1 MKKINFYR
9 AATLAPHAS
18 AGESRCSSGERR
30 DSALLSRSRHLHLA
44 QVQVSANY
52 IITILITA
60 FASLLSACG
69 SPSAATAIPT
79 VVLDSGNQNTPNTN
93 SPVSNNDNDGAAIA
107 SAVVVP
113 FQEAQLAFSLPGS
126 LKTVNVTA
134 GDRVNAGD
142 LLAEL
147 DNDALKL
154 EVEAAQRTVREL
166 SSAAAVAAAE
176 QAVANAQKA
185 YDDAKKK
192 VDSIQNRHADNV
204 TIKYLEDQVTLAQ
217 DALDRAR
224 DSYKHTAGLSDRDP
238 GRAKASTNLYNAQK
252 AYNAALANLN
262 WYANPPSANDV
273 ALAEADFDAA
283 SAALQESQW
292 YLAELKGESI
302 PSDATGA
309 QLAQLQQARNGLQAA
324 QDLLDQT
331 RLVAPF
337 DGVIGKVDGLVGE
350 YASPGQILIVV
361 SDTDHLQ
368 VKTTDLSER
377 DITKVKIG
385 DPARIMIDAVSQ
397 EFEGEVIT
405 ISPLASTLGGD
416 VVYEV
421 TIAFIEQ
428 PEGLLGGMSAEVTIG
443 E

>member
-1 MKKINFYR
+1 MKRIIFFR
-9 AATLAPHAS
+9 AAKS
-18 AGESRCSSGERR
+18 QCSSGEQSGVLAPCRR
-30 DSALLSRSRHLHLA
+30 SAA
-44 QVQVSANY
+44 YA
-52 IITILITA
+52 TIVGVIVLM
-60 FASLLSACG
+60 LSACG
-69 SPSAATAIPT
+69 SSSSPTAIPT
-79 VVLDSGNQNTPNTN
+79 IVLDSGNQNTSVPASN
-93 SPVSNNDNDGAAIA
+93 SDNNDGGGVIA

-113 FQEAQLAFSLPGS
+113 VQEAQLAFSLPGS
-126 LKTVNVTA
+126 ITKVNVAA
-134 GDRVNAGD
+134 GDSVQAGD

-147 DNDALKL
+147 DNDSLKL

-166 SSAAAVAAAE
+166 TSAAAIAAAE
-176 QAVANAQKA
+176 QAAANAQKA

-204 TIKYLEDQVTLAQ
+204 TINYLEDQVTLAQ
-217 DALDRAR
+217 DALDRTR
-224 DSYKHTAGLSDRDP
+224 DAYKQTGGRSDRDP
-238 GRAKASTNLYNAQK
+238 LRAKAATNLYNAQK
-252 AYNAALANLN
+252 AYNTALGNLN
-262 WYANPPSANDV
+262 WYANPPSANDI
-273 ALAEADFDAA
+273 ALANADFDAA
-283 SAALQESQW
+283 SAALQEAQW

-309 QLAQLQQARNGLQAA
+309 QLAQLQQARNGLQVA
-324 QDLLDQT
+324 QDRLDQT

-337 DGVIGKVDGLVGE
+337 SGIIGKVDGLAGE

-361 SDTDHLQ
+361 SDTAHLQ

-385 DPARIMIDAVSQ
+385 DPARIMVDAVSQ
-397 EFEGEVIT
+397 EFEGEVIV
-405 ISPLASTLGGD
+405 ISPVANTLGGD

-421 TIAFIEQ
+421 TIAFTEQ

>member
-1 MKKINFYR
+1 MKK
-9 AATLAPHAS
+9 
-18 AGESRCSSGERR
+18 
-30 DSALLSRSRHLHLA
+30 ALLT
-44 QVQVSANY
+44 
-52 IITILITA
+52 ITLLIA
-60 FASLLSACG
+60 LGLSACG
-69 SPSAATAIPT
+69 SNASPTAIPT
-79 VVLDSGNQNTPNTN
+79 VVLDSGNQNT
-93 SPVSNNDNDGAAIA
+93 SVPVSNNDSDGGVIA

-113 FQEAQLAFSLPGS
+113 VQEAQLAFSLPGS
-126 LKTVNVTA
+126 IKAVNVTA
-134 GDRVNAGD
+134 GDQVSAGD

-147 DNDALKL
+147 DNDSIKL

-166 SSAAAVAAAE
+166 TSAAAIAAAE
-176 QAVANAQKA
+176 QAIANAQKT

-192 VDSIQNRHADNV
+192 VDGIQNRHADNV

-224 DSYKHTAGLSDRDP
+224 DSYKQTGGLSDRDP

-252 AYNAALANLN
+252 AYNTALANLN
-262 WYANPPSANDV
+262 WYANPPSENDV
-273 ALAEADFDAA
+273 ALANANFDAA
-283 SAALQESQW
+283 SAALQEAQW
-292 YLAELKGESI
+292 YLSELKGESI

-309 QLAQLQQARNGLQAA
+309 QLAQLQQARDNLQAA
-324 QDLLDQT
+324 QDRFEQT
-331 RLVAPF
+331 RLTAPF
-337 DGVIGKVDGLVGE
+337 PGIIATVNAMVGE
-350 YASPGQILIVV
+350 YASPGQNLVII

-377 DITKVKIG
+377 DIIKVKI
-385 DPARIMIDAVSQ
+385 DDSATITVDALNEQ
-397 EFEGEVIT
+397 FEGKVIG
-405 ISPLASTLGGD
+405 ISPVANTLGGD